1 MRAFIQ
7 CDRIDGLPVNP
18 NVYNA
23 FYGLR
28 DLGFECIFF
37 KTYQELLDHHHTR
50 GEIISGGLEIIR
62 KRLSDFGVP
71 CDEINYPE
79 ELRKYL
85 GREIWESK
93 INYIRDHPEGWPVFI
108 KSVEGKRLTGKV
120 ISGLKDLVGCGC
132 CNDNYDIL
140 CSTPIDLIS
149 EWRVF
154 VRHDTILDVR
164 PYRGNWDVHYDPEV
178 IKNAVRDYT
187 SSPLAYGIDF
197 GVTSDGRTLLIEVN
211 DGYALGCYGL
221 QPHLYAKFLLTRWAE
236 LTDTFDEFWYL

>member
-7 CDRIDGLPVNP
+7 CDRIDGLPINP

-23 FYGLR
+23 YYGLR
-28 DLGFECIFF
+28 NLGFECIFF

-50 GEIISGGLEIIR
+50 GEVISGGLEIIWR
-62 KRLSDFGVP
+62 
-71 CDEINYPE
+71 
-79 ELRKYL
+79 
-85 GREIWESK
+85 SK
-93 INYIRDHPEGWPVFI
+93 INYIRDHPREWPVFI

-120 ISGLKDLVGCGC
+120 ISELKDLVGCGC
-132 CNDNYDIL
+132 CDDNYDIL
-140 CSTPIDLIS
+140 CSTPVEFIS

-154 VRHDTILDVR
+154 VRHGEILDVR
-164 PYRGNWDVHYDPEV
+164 PYKGDWKKHYDPEV
-178 IKNAVRDYT
+178 IKDAIKDYK

-197 GVTSDGRTLLIEVN
+197 GVTSDEKTLLIEVN

-221 QPHLYAKFLLTRWAE
+221 QAHTYAKFLLTRWAE